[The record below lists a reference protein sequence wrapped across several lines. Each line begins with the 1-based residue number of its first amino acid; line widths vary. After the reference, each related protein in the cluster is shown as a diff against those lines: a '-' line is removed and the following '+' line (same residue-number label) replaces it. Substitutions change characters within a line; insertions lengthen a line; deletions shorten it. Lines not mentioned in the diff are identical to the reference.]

1 MMRAV
6 IVEDEPLAVR
16 YLGATLEGTGR
27 VRVVGEAEDGAT
39 GLKLC
44 RELAPD
50 VAFLDVEL
58 GGSDGL
64 TLASRLLALPRP
76 PLVVFVTGY
85 AGHAVDA
92 FRVEAVDYLLKPFD
106 ADQILESVR
115 RLEQRLAERGGPSDD
130 SGEHAGR
137 VAVRGPADGVLR
149 LIPATEIVA
158 LVRKKRR
165 TWVVTMLDSHP
176 THEPLASVKGR
187 LDEKSFLQVSRDAVV
202 NLARIA
208 EVRRLGDRHY
218 EVVLRD
224 AARTTVETSRSG
236 ASLLGERLRPA

>member
-1 MMRAV
+1 MRAV
-6 IVEDEPLAVR
+6 IVEDEPLALR
-16 YLGATLEGTGR
+16 YLASTLEGTGR
-27 VRVVGEAEDGAT
+27 VRVVGEAEDGAS

-50 VAFLDVEL
+50 VAFLDIEL
-58 GGSDGL
+58 GGPDGL

-92 FRVEAVDYLLKPFD
+92 FRVEAVDYVLKPFD
-106 ADQILESVR
+106 ADQILEAVR
-115 RLEQRLAERGGPSDD
+115 RLERRLAEGGGPR
-130 SGEHAGR
+130 GAAAGR
-137 VAVRGPADGVLR
+137 VAVRDPSDGATR
-149 LIPATEIVA
+149 LIPVPEVAA
-158 LVRKKRR
+158 LVRRKRR
-165 TWVVTMLDSHP
+165 TWVVTMQGSYP
-176 THEPLASVKGR
+176 THEPLASVKDR
-187 LDEKSFLQVSRDAVV
+187 LDDESFLRISRDAVV
-202 NLARIA
+202 NVEHIA

-236 ASLLGERLRPA
+236 ASLLIERLRPS